1 MEFKMKKPT
10 VCVAMDGDCCCIHQA
25 ASFPFNDKYVGKPV
39 CSVCALQCAVSGKGS
54 SGSGCDHT
62 SHRLGPPDAE
72 TGLYMGTHESFHCRR
87 AIGCPRPYV
96 LRISPH
102 LRYRIR
108 IRHRSPTLAA

>member
-54 SGSGCDHT
+54 SGSG
-62 SHRLGPPDAE
+62 R
-72 TGLYMGTHESFHCRR
+72 M
-87 AIGCPRPYV
+87 
-96 LRISPH
+96 SPFIVVAPLAAPVPTYCASH

>member
-39 CSVCALQCAVSGKGS
+39 CSVCALQCTVSGKGS

-62 SHRLGPPDAE
+62 SHRLGLPDAE
-72 TGLYMGTHESFHCRR
+72 FVKLEPQS
-87 AIGCPRPYV
+87 
-96 LRISPH
+96 
-102 LRYRIR
+102 
-108 IRHRSPTLAA
+108 